1 MDAEISLSKIRS
13 ASLSYISR
21 REFCRADLTEKLS
34 KRFEAP
40 DLIEQCLDW
49 LEELDY
55 LNDQRYAAMF
65 LRSAV
70 GRRRGPNRVKLE
82 MQRKGLGAHH
92 IEVAFVESEVDWFEL
107 ALDRLGSKFR
117 EPEGDFKEKSK
128 RYRYMQSQGFTGDQI
143 QYALSNVSYEKSLAS

>member
-1 MDAEISLSKIRS
+1 MDADISLSKIRS

-21 REFCRADLTEKLS
+21 REFCRADLTQKLI
-34 KRFEAP
+34 KRFPAP
-40 DLIEQCLDW
+40 DLIEECLDW

-55 LNDQRYAAMF
+55 LDDQRYAVMF

-82 MQRKGLGAHH
+82 MQRKGLSAHH

-107 ALDRLGSKFR
+107 ALDRLQSKFR
-117 EPEGDFKEKSK
+117 EPEQDFKERSK
-128 RYRYMQSQGFTGDQI
+128 RYRYMQTQGFVGDQI
-143 QYALSNVSYEKSLAS
+143 QYALSNVSYQNSLAS